1 MVVKGDSVGKKVILV
16 DDSKTILATA
26 QMALEE
32 MIGRETIQFAT
43 YLNPAELLDALLN
56 GREDYDLLISD
67 INMAQ
72 MSGLDLAAELKS
84 HDKFKNRPILI
95 LTTESSPD
103 MKARGKAIGVTGW
116 MVKPF
121 SDDKLIKAITM
132 VLGL

>member
-1 MVVKGDSVGKKVILV
+1 MSKRVILV

-26 QMALEE
+26 EMALEE
-32 MIGRETIQFAT
+32 MISKNLIEFAT
-43 YLNPAELLDALLN
+43 YLNPAELLEGLLS
-56 GREDYDLLISD
+56 GRENYDLLISD

-72 MSGLDLAAELKS
+72 MSGLDLSEALKAN
-84 HDKFKNRPILI
+84 DAFKNKPILI
-95 LTTESSPD
+95 LTTESSPE

-121 SDDKLIKAITM
+121 SDDKLVKAITM

>member
-1 MVVKGDSVGKKVILV
+1 MGKRVILV

-26 QMALEE
+26 EMALEE
-32 MIGRETIQFAT
+32 MIQKGTIELAM
-43 YLNPAELLDALLN
+43 YLNPAELLDALLSGTEN
-56 GREDYDLLISD
+56 YDLLISD

-72 MSGLDLAAELKS
+72 MSGLDLSEQLKS
-84 HDKFKNRPILI
+84 HEKFKNRPILI

-121 SDDKLIKAITM
+121 SDEKLVKAINM